1 MLRHLSQP
9 SGPLEIPDDRGGL
22 GGLRRRIFIALQ
34 ARKLASLL
42 LGRCVCLGLPRFSVM
57 KSAPAGSRPPPL
69 IIDHPPAKR
78 ARVSPLGAARHPR
91 GQLPCVDP
99 LGSASRPAAGVV
111 TPPRGGLAVPAAKTG
126 RWTKR
131 EDETLRAVVEAD
143 AAGAGARD
151 WGALAA
157 RAFGGARSPSQCAD
171 RWEKVLKL
179 GLVKGPWTPGEDEV
193 VRRAVA
199 AAAGGAPAGSLNW
212 AAVAALLPGRLTKQ
226 VREHQPAWKSTSE
239 PGARKL
245 TRCVRTGYALSAS
258 ARATSAFALRL
269 AGVSGTS
276 GNRSSVSPF
285 RSLIH
290 FR

>member
-1 MLRHLSQP
+1 
-9 SGPLEIPDDRGGL
+9 
-22 GGLRRRIFIALQ
+22 
-34 ARKLASLL
+34 
-42 LGRCVCLGLPRFSVM
+42 M

-111 TPPRGGLAVPAAKTG
+111 TPPRGGSAVPAAKTG

-239 PGARKL
+239 WDAQCNFISAQALAESPGPASGEDALDGGRRLPARVAPGGP
-245 TRCVRTGYALSAS
+245 R
-258 ARATSAFALRL
+258 
-269 AGVSGTS
+269 
-276 GNRSSVSPF
+276 
-285 RSLIH
+285 
-290 FR
+290 

>member
-1 MLRHLSQP
+1 
-9 SGPLEIPDDRGGL
+9 
-22 GGLRRRIFIALQ
+22 
-34 ARKLASLL
+34 
-42 LGRCVCLGLPRFSVM
+42 M

-111 TPPRGGLAVPAAKTG
+111 TPPRGLAVPAAKTG

-212 AAVAALLPGRLTKQ
+212 AAVAALLPGRLTQQ
-226 VREHQPAWKSTSE
+226 VRE
-239 PGARKL
+239 L
-245 TRCVRTGYALSAS
+245 
-258 ARATSAFALRL
+258 
-269 AGVSGTS
+269 
-276 GNRSSVSPF
+276 
-285 RSLIH
+285 SLIH
-290 FR
+290 I